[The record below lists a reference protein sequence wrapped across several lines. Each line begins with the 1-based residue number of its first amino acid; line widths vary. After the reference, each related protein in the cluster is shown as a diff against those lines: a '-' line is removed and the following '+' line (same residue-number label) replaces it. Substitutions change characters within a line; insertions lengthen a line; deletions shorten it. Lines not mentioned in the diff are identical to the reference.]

1 MNLEPTMYNRLSA
14 ILILCCL
21 TFSAKAQISRYEVTH
36 EGRKVNTPGSESGP
50 IRIDDTLYY
59 SSLQEVSESGGYID
73 FGITIMRVFK
83 SHISENGKLS
93 NGEPV
98 SFGINHPS
106 RHSGNVAF
114 DLRNNIIYFT
124 RCRMDNG
131 DAYQNEIYYIKS
143 NNGTWSK
150 PQRMGGNVNLKG
162 YNSTH
167 PTVGHISDSVTILYF
182 VSDRPGGMGGM
193 DIWYVTIDKKGV
205 GIPTNLGT
213 PVNSKYDEITPFY
226 DQTGGVMYFSSDR
239 PGGSGKHDI
248 YASKGARNSWRHP
261 SRLPEPINSVEDD
274 LYFTIN
280 SQSHDYN
287 SQNPNNN
294 SGYFTS
300 NRSDSYF
307 IHDTSCCHDIYR
319 WNLVTID
326 TAPARSK
333 PVVVENKPA
342 EDTCPCKQ
350 ARRLLPIKLFFHNDE
365 PNPRCQDT
373 TTTLTYFQTYN
384 TYMFMRHTYR
394 ERQNEISDSTERD
407 MALASLESFFGE
419 VQYNSEKF
427 EHFIHLLAQDILN
440 GRHVVLT
447 VGGYASPLHNS
458 AYNINLSKR
467 RISTIVNQLKE
478 YNGGMIR
485 RVMEQPGSGTLEI
498 KRTPFGSSTAP
509 KEVSSS
515 PNDQLHSIYSVDAAR
530 ERRIEIIEYNYR

>member
-1 MNLEPTMYNRLSA
+1 MYKR
-14 ILILCCL
+14 ILTIIVFCCL
-21 TFSAKAQISRYEVTH
+21 LTSVGAQVARYEVTH

-73 FGITIMRVFK
+73 FGITIMRLFK
-83 SHISENGKLS
+83 SHVSENGKLS
-93 NGEPV
+93 NGETET
-98 SFGINHPS
+98 FGINHPS
-106 RHSGNVAF
+106 RHTGNVAF
-114 DLRNNIIYFT
+114 DLRNGIVYFT

-131 DAYQNEIYYIKS
+131 DAYQNEIYFIKS
-143 NNGTWSK
+143 KGGKWSK
-150 PQRMGGNVNLKG
+150 PQRMGGNVNVRG

-167 PTVGHISDSVTILYF
+167 PTVGYLSDSVSILYF

-193 DIWYVTIDKKGV
+193 DIWYVTVSGKDI

-226 DQTGGVMYFSSDR
+226 DQTDGVIYFSSDR

-248 YASKGARNSWRHP
+248 YSSRGSRNSWRAP
-261 SRLPEPINSVEDD
+261 SRMPEHC
-274 LYFTIN
+274 
-280 SQSHDYN
+280 QSPDYKPLDTPH
-287 SQNPNNN
+287 S

-319 WNLVTID
+319 WDYVVID
-326 TAPARSK
+326 TTPVKSTSSVASVK
-333 PVVVENKPA
+333 PV

-350 ARRLLPIKLFFHNDE
+350 ARRLLPIRLFFHNDE

-373 TTTLTYFQTYN
+373 VTSLTYFQTYN
-384 TYMFMRHTYR
+384 SYMFMRQTYR
-394 ERQNEISDSTERD
+394 DRQDEIADSTERS
-407 MALASLESFFGE
+407 MSLAMLESFFGE

-458 AYNINLSKR
+458 AYNVNLSKR

-478 YNGGMIR
+478 DGGGMIR
-485 RVMEQPGSGTLEI
+485 RVMEQPGSGSLEI
-498 KRTPFGSSTAP
+498 RRTPFGSSTAP
-509 KEVSSS
+509 KDVSSS
-515 PNDQLHSIYSVDAAR
+515 AKDQLHSVYSVDAAR
-530 ERRIEIIEYNYR
+530 ERRIEILGYDYR

>member
-319 WNLVTID
+319 WDLVTID

-440 GRHVVLT
+440 GRHIVLPRYLQMGLGHNRYGPRQKQAC
-447 VGGYASPLHNS
+447 GGR
-458 AYNINLSKR
+458 K
-467 RISTIVNQLKE
+467 
-478 YNGGMIR
+478 
-485 RVMEQPGSGTLEI
+485 
-498 KRTPFGSSTAP
+498 
-509 KEVSSS
+509 
-515 PNDQLHSIYSVDAAR
+515 
-530 ERRIEIIEYNYR
+530 